1 MKTALFIV
9 GENIKYNTILVDYI
23 QRVIKDRLQALDTF
37 YLLEGSDKNLFLS
50 LEEAISKNNNLV
62 IATDEKNFN
71 IIGKIL
77 STIHNDSLVLKQD
90 MLLPSKSSV
99 YDKNTYMIETKN
111 NKINVLRIKENQKL
125 PVILL
130 NKQNNIKFINVF
142 DIDEESCQIL
152 LNPIAENFEIKIKI
166 IKIIEGW
173 NLIKIESLKYGQ
185 INNFIESAKQLLNK
199 NLIPE
204 EDVLLYI
211 KYKLIKNN
219 NKITIAESCTGGLLS
234 SMFIKYSGASN
245 IINGNLVTYSNDI
258 KEAWLGVSTQT
269 LKNFGAVSEQC
280 VEEMLEGAVNVSN
293 SDISL
298 AVSGI
303 AGPDGGTNEKP
314 VGTVY
319 IGAKSKDNGQII
331 ERLHLQG
338 DRIYIQNQA
347 ALYTIKLL
355 LNLKKDIFF

>member
-219 NKITIAESCTGGLLS
+219 NKIT
-234 SMFIKYSGASN
+234 
-245 IINGNLVTYSNDI
+245 
-258 KEAWLGVSTQT
+258 
-269 LKNFGAVSEQC
+269 FGAVSEQC

>member
-23 QRVIKDRLQALDTF
+23 QRAIKERLQALDTF

-77 STIHNDSLVLKQD
+77 STIHNDSLVLKQE

-125 PVILL
+125 PAILL

-152 LNPIAENFEIKIKI
+152 LSPIAENFEIKIKI

-219 NKITIAESCTGGLLS
+219 NKITVAESCTGGLLS

-298 AVSGI
+298 AISGI

>member
-23 QRVIKDRLQALDTF
+23 QRAIKERLQALDTF

-50 LEEAISKNNNLV
+50 LEEAISKNNNLI

-77 STIHNDSLVLKQD
+77 STIHNDSLVLKQE

-99 YDKNTYMIETKN
+99 YDENTYMIETKN

-125 PVILL
+125 PAILL

-152 LNPIAENFEIKIKI
+152 LSPIAENFEIKIKI

-199 NLIPE
+199 KIIAK
-204 EDVLLYI
+204 EDVVSYI
-211 KYKLIKNN
+211 TYKLIKNN
-219 NKITIAESCTGGLLS
+219 KKITVAESCTGGLLS
-234 SMFIKYSGASN
+234 SMFIRNSGVSN
-245 IINGNLVTYSNDI
+245 IINGNLVTYANEI
-258 KEAWLGVSTQT
+258 KEAWLGVSAET
-269 LKNFGAVSEQC
+269 LEDYGAVSEQC
-280 VEEMLEGAVNVSN
+280 VKEMLEGAINVSN
-293 SDISL
+293 SDIAL
-298 AVSGI
+298 AISGI
-303 AGPDGGTNEKP
+303 AGPDGGTKEKP
-314 VGTVY
+314 VGTIY
-319 IGAKSKDNGQII
+319 IGAKNKDNGQII
-331 ERLHLQG
+331 ERLYLKG
-338 DRIYIQNQA
+338 DRVYIQNQA
-347 ALYTIKLL
+347 VLYAIKLL
-355 LNLKKDIFF
+355 LNLEKKIFF